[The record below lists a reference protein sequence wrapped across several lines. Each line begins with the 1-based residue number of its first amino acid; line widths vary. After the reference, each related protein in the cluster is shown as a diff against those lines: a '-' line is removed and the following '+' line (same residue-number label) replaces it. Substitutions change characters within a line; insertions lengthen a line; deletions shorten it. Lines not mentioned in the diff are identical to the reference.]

1 MDNNIAEQPT
11 FDDEIDLREL
21 FMVLWEGKLAI
32 ILGTALSA
40 LIAVSAALSLPN
52 KYTSE
57 ALLAPRAE
65 GGAGGTLGQL
75 ASQYGGL
82 ASLAG
87 INVGGLGE
95 AGKAAIAIEML
106 KSREFF
112 GEYLYDHVLVD
123 LMAVQGWDPASKK
136 SIVDAAIYD
145 SASQTWVRDVGH
157 AFQVKPSV
165 QEAHKAFVENFLSV
179 GEDKQTGFVTLAVT
193 HFSPSVARDWVILI
207 VNGVNN
213 AVRARDVEEAE
224 NSIAFLNEQRQK
236 TSLVSLTEV
245 FAELIEQQ
253 TKTVMLAAASE
264 EYVFQI
270 IDPPVAP
277 ELKSEPSRALICIL
291 GVLLGGMLAVV
302 YVLIRHYAKGD
313 RRKSSSDG
321 SGEAG

>member
-1 MDNNIAEQPT
+1 
-11 FDDEIDLREL
+11 
-21 FMVLWEGKLAI
+21 MVKLNGA
-32 ILGTALSA
+32 LG
-40 LIAVSAALSLPN
+40 P
-52 KYTSE
+52 
-57 ALLAPRAE
+57 
-65 GGAGGTLGQL
+65 GG
-75 ASQYGGL
+75 
-82 ASLAG
+82 
-87 INVGGLGE
+87 GGLGE
-95 AGKAAIAIEML
+95 GGKTAIAIEML

-112 GEYLYDHVLVD
+112 GEYLYDQILVD
-123 LMAVQGWDPASKK
+123 LMAAKGWDPASKK
-136 SIVDAAIYD
+136 SVLDTSIYD
-145 SASQTWVRDVGH
+145 SASQTWVRDVGP

-193 HFSPSVARDWVILI
+193 HFSPSVARDWVLLI

-236 TSLVSLTEV
+236 TNLVSLTEV

-277 ELKSEPSRALICIL
+277 ELKSEPNRALICIL

-302 YVLIRHYAKGD
+302 YVLIRHYAKGEE
-313 RRKSSSDG
+313 RRSSSDAL
-321 SGEAG
+321 GEAG